1 MADRALRGHRR
12 RRPRRGRTLLKLAL
26 LGLLGF
32 AAWFLW
38 YANSATSGAAFP
50 VAFSIERG
58 SSLTAAANGLERAGV
73 LSRPWAFVLLARIKG
88 QESGVKAGSY
98 AAQTPLSPLELLRKI
113 TVGDTVLGKLTV
125 PEGWSFAEMRRA
137 IDGHPG
143 LRHDTAG
150 MDAAQLLQAVGS
162 EATHAEGR
170 FFPDTYFFDL
180 CSSDL
185 ALYKRAH
192 AAMRQ
197 QLEEAWAA
205 RAPGLPYRRPNEV
218 LTMAS
223 IIEKETGAP
232 DERPQ
237 IAAVFLNR
245 LKIGMRLQTDPTVI
259 YGLGE
264 RFDGNLRKEDLLSDT
279 PYNTYTRAGLPP
291 TPIAL
296 PGAAA
301 LRAAVNPARSRALY
315 FVAKGGGRHE
325 FSDNLDA
332 HNRAV
337 NRYQRGR

>member
-1 MADRALRGHRR
+1 MARPNRR
-12 RRPRRGRTLLKLAL
+12 NPPRRKPLWPRLLALAL
-26 LGLLGF
+26 LFVVSGV
-32 AAWFLW
+32 AWLAW
-38 YANSATSGAAFP
+38 YAHAPFGAA
-50 VAFSIERG
+50 ASFSIERG
-58 SSLTAAANGLERAGV
+58 SSLKNAARVMAEAGV
-73 LSRPWAFVLLARIKG
+73 LERPGAFVWLARLQGKEAEI
-88 QESGVKAGSY
+88 KAGSY
-98 AAQTPLSPLELLRKI
+98 GVDAALSPLDLLRKI
-113 TVGDTVLGKLTV
+113 TAGDTVLGKLTL

-137 IDGHPG
+137 VDAHPG
-143 LRHDTAG
+143 LKHDSAG
-150 MDAAQLLQAVGS
+150 MSAEQLLQAIG
-162 EATHAEGR
+162 ARPGHPEGR
-170 FFPDTYFFDL
+170 FFPDTYFFDRG
-180 CSSDL
+180 SSDL
-185 ALYKRAH
+185 ALYRRAH
-192 AAMRQ
+192 ETLNKELQA
-197 QLEEAWAA
+197 AWAA
-205 RAPGLPYRRPNEV
+205 RAPGLPYQTPEEV

-232 DERPQ
+232 EERPL

-264 RFDGNLRKEDLLSDT
+264 QFDGNLRKVDLLTDT

-301 LRAAVNPARSRALY
+301 LGAAVNPEKSRALY

-325 FSDNLDA
+325 FSETLEA